1 MFLCAEYGKYK
12 IEQKNILRWSTIMPQ
27 LAEFQEHY
35 SEYLFQMFYI
45 YLYMLSFKIRLMLP
59 LFSFSLETNTIMNLT
74 RYHLSSVSFSSVDM
88 LGILDVF
95 INTTLYGQVYL
106 TLNSMA
112 SYCPKV
118 SEYNYVSTLDQAYS
132 F

>member
-1 MFLCAEYGKYK
+1 
-12 IEQKNILRWSTIMPQ
+12 
-27 LAEFQEHY
+27 
-35 SEYLFQMFYI
+35 
-45 YLYMLSFKIRLMLP
+45 MLP

-74 RYHLSSVSFSSVDM
+74 CYHLSSVSFSSVDI

-95 INTTLYGQVYL
+95 INTTLYCQVYL

-118 SEYNYVSTLDQAYS
+118 SESNYVSNLDQAYS